1 MPSFLLR
8 RQDFFFLSF
17 LFFSF
22 EQCTSTKILLRV
34 AIFFF
39 FNLGWLWVSQFILIF
54 CVYPSVLS
62 RLTASHKAPCWQR
75 QAVSHKV
82 HSHCHM
88 PELPDDEESSELL
101 RNKALMRPQR
111 SRGGQCFPFA
121 VEESSTSQGSL
132 ITKNPLMQ
140 IIWFPASKESQVF
153 FPVERQLSNFH
164 FSCFILLLRNLSASV
179 D

>member
-34 AIFFF
+34 AIFFL
-39 FNLGWLWVSQFILIF
+39 NLGWLWVSQFILIF

-132 ITKNPLMQ
+132 IPKNPLMQ

-153 FPVERQLSNFH
+153 FQWKDSLATFIFH
-164 FSCFILLLRNLSASV
+164 VSFCC
-179 D
+179 